1 MSHVIIH
8 TDGAC
13 KGNPGPGGWGA
24 ILQAGGKSKE
34 LCGGEPLTTNN
45 RMELTAAIM
54 ALEALTRPC
63 KIDLHTDS
71 KYVMDGI
78 TGWIHGWKARGWKTA
93 DKKPVKNDDL
103 WKRLDVARDPPRGEV
118 ALGQG
123 SRRPRTQRACRPA
136 GKPRHRTDARRL
148 GLTVSND
155 DRTAPCRE
163 AWDEVWSMNER
174 HDPNSSRNRPDR

>member
-1 MSHVIIH
+1 MSHVIVH

-24 ILQAGGKSKE
+24 ILQAGGKTKE
-34 LCGGEPLTTNN
+34 MCGGEPLTTNN
-45 RMELTAAIM
+45 RMELLAAIM

-78 TGWIHGWKARGWKTA
+78 TSWIHGWKARGWKTA

-103 WKRLDVARDPPRGEV
+103 WKRLDVARARHEVKWHWVKGHAGHALNERADQLANRGIVEMK
-118 ALGQG
+118 A
-123 SRRPRTQRACRPA
+123 
-136 GKPRHRTDARRL
+136 ARRAA
-148 GLTVSND
+148 V
-155 DRTAPCRE
+155 
-163 AWDEVWSMNER
+163 
-174 HDPNSSRNRPDR
+174 